1 MTTYTDFDFYEDTY
15 LGNAIA
21 EADFPRLALNASA
34 VIDLLTF
41 NRAAAIVT
49 AGTETDTI
57 EKIELATCAVADVLK
72 KIEDSGGQVV
82 QSESVGRASVTY
94 ANPVSQDAQA
104 FSAAKLYL
112 WPTGLMYRGFTADE
126 R

>member
-94 ANPVSQDAQA
+94 AKPVSQDAQA

>member
-1 MTTYTDFDFYEDTY
+1 VTTYTDFDFYEDTY

-94 ANPVSQDAQA
+94 AKPVSQDAQA